1 MWHRH
6 KWLAAAVK
14 TMECVVPTAMTEY
27 TGKFAEGVARR
38 YTRVL
43 FRCTKCGDVK
53 VKDADEVVQNWVK
66 IKAQEKAGKADRSIL
81 AGVPAGAPALIQAQR
96 LGEKAARV
104 GFDWTSATEVFKK
117 VEEETHELAATLAD
131 HTSERQEHELGDLL
145 FALTSLARHL
155 NIDSETAL
163 RKAGQRFNTR
173 FRFIEHQLERNGEDI
188 HHTSLTRLEE
198 LWQAAKQTIG

>member
-53 VKDADEVVQNWVK
+53 VKEIPGHWTFAEVSQQTDEDFLK
-66 IKAQEKAGKADRSIL
+66 KAQIS
-81 AGVPAGAPALIQAQR
+81 
-96 LGEKAARV
+96 
-104 GFDWTSATEVFKK
+104 F
-117 VEEETHELAATLAD
+117 
-131 HTSERQEHELGDLL
+131 
-145 FALTSLARHL
+145 
-155 NIDSETAL
+155 
-163 RKAGQRFNTR
+163 
-173 FRFIEHQLERNGEDI
+173 
-188 HHTSLTRLEE
+188 
-198 LWQAAKQTIG
+198 